1 MKASPLPDAA
11 ACQSLS
17 AAGVSHYEIARRLGR
32 TRHWVRQ
39 VCGRRRVVVGGELTA
54 LEAASALGMRL
65 RECTFSEIA
74 RRFWRTVP
82 AVKAALGAWGER
94 RVKGRDGGWPKPDT
108 DIATALAGRVYED
121 VAVPRGVAVSGAR
134 LASAARLRA

>member
-1 MKASPLPDAA
+1 MGSPLPSPDAA
-11 ACQSLS
+11 TCQSLS

-39 VCGRRRVVVGGELTA
+39 VCGRRRVVVGGELTG
-54 LEAASALGMRL
+54 LETASALGMRL

-82 AVKAALGAWGER
+82 AVKAALGEWGVA

-121 VAVPRGVAVSGAR
+121 V
-134 LASAARLRA
+134 RLRRPAVVIPSTLSLQQQES